1 MKPELTCAIVRDL
14 LPSYVEGLT
23 SEETN
28 QAVEAHLVI
37 CPDCARLRAELAAPE
52 TAETAEQRREVDY
65 LKKVK
70 RRNSKRIVLAVLC
83 TLLLVIGGFAASIF
97 LIGSTADVGSMAWE
111 AEVSDDTLYLNV
123 MSSASAN
130 AYYGWNTERDENGVI
145 NVTVRE
151 VLVSAIHPDG
161 SGTVEI
167 PLDDGVTEVRLLGK
181 IIWQDGVV
189 IERSTLR
196 AYEAHTPYV
205 GDTEAL
211 GNVARALQL
220 QETGGSYRT
229 SLHTSSR
236 PYEWTVEFQEMPNM
250 VMDYDALS
258 RKMRYFLGPQMLAL
272 VDNLDQVS
280 WTYTGKNGEIETHT
294 LTLSRANADLAELI
308 EAGGVNDADW
318 VPPDSIKD
326 YTGSLADFQRLR
338 DLLSGRT
345 FLIYTGTMEVE
356 PPPEGAYHFVS

>member
-1 MKPELTCAIVRDL
+1 MKAELTCAIVRDL

-28 QAVEAHLVI
+28 RAVEAHLAA
-37 CPDCARLRAELAAPE
+37 CPDCARLRRELAAPPLP
-52 TAETAEQRREVDY
+52 ETAEQRREVDY
-65 LKKVK
+65 LRKVK
-70 RRNSKRIVLAVLC
+70 HRNGKRIVLAVLC
-83 TLLLVIGGFAASIF
+83 TLLLVIGGFAASVF
-97 LIGSTADVGSMAWE
+97 LIGSTADVGSMVWE
-111 AEVSDDTLYLNV
+111 AEVSDGTLYLSV
-123 MSSASAN
+123 MSGASAN

-145 NVTVRE
+145 NITVRE

-161 SGTVEI
+161 SGMVQI
-167 PLDDGVTEVRLLGK
+167 PLDGGVTEVRLLGK
-181 IIWQDGVV
+181 PVWQDGVV

-205 GDTEAL
+205 GDTAAL

-236 PYEWTVEFQEMPNM
+236 PYEWTVEFQEMYHII
-250 VMDYDALS
+250 MDYDSLN

-280 WTYTGKNGEIETHT
+280 WSYTAGNGETQTHT
-294 LTLSRANADLAELI
+294 LTLSRANADLADLI
-308 EAGGVNDADW
+308 EDSGVNDTGWTA
-318 VPPDSIKD
+318 PDNVKD

-345 FLIYTGTMEVE
+345 FLMYVRSEETAPTV
-356 PPPEGAYHFVS
+356 PASP